1 MSKTVAADSRKAD
14 RELSKIGLNLRS
26 LVAAVVTVVGALL
39 VLANLTGILLAF
51 VGLVLIYFG
60 FKMFGIDLKI

>member
-1 MSKTVAADSRKAD
+1 MSSRVAADRQTAEK
-14 RELSKIGLNLRS
+14 ELNRLGLNTRT
-26 LVAAVVTVVGALL
+26 LVAAIITIVGALL

-60 FKMFGIDLKI
+60 MKMFGIDLKI